1 VPYQI
6 PAKLYVGLEMQ
17 ELYGPPLS
25 HVMFGGSWTSHAA
38 GGGVA
43 RKFDVFFFSHAL
55 KREAS

>member
-1 VPYQI
+1 MPYQI

-43 RKFDVFFFSHAL
+43 RKFDVFFFQS
-55 KREAS
+55 RS